1 MIAMASTKQQITFF
15 LSAALILTFTQAGFA
30 QTSTTNPGQLSCLLE
45 PSKSSDLSSEVPGII
60 RDLKVQRGDTVKKGQ
75 VLMSLNSDVE
85 QATLETARARLNFA
99 VRKLQRNEALY
110 KDKLISDHEQ
120 DELLTEKRLA
130 MLQAEE
136 ARVRLRQREVR
147 SPFAGVIT
155 DVVKEPGE
163 YIDDSHFLQVVS
175 LDPLHAQV
183 IFQAELY
190 GKIKKDTPVT
200 LFTQGSEQGFTGRI
214 KTLDPVIDAASD
226 TFGITVEIN
235 NDQQQLIAGSRCRI
249 EMSGLTESIQ

>member
-1 MIAMASTKQQITFF
+1 MNSMTSTKRQISTIISALL
-15 LSAALILTFTQAGFA
+15 LSSCAQVIFA
-30 QTSTTNPGQLSCLLE
+30 QTSTTDFGQLSCLLE

-75 VLMSLNSDVE
+75 VLMVLNSDIE
-85 QATLETARARLNFA
+85 QATLKTARARLDFA
-99 VRKLQRNEALY
+99 ERKLQRNEALY

-136 ARVRLRQREVR
+136 ALVRLRQREVR
-147 SPFAGVIT
+147 SPFSGVIT

-183 IFQAELY
+183 IFQADLY
-190 GKIKKDTPVT
+190 GHIKKDTPIT
-200 LFTQGSEQGFTGRI
+200 LFTKGSEQGFTARI
-214 KTLDPVIDAASD
+214 KTLDPIIDAASD
-226 TFGITVEIN
+226 TFGITVEVN
-235 NDQQQLIAGSRCRI
+235 NDQLQLIAGSRCRI
-249 EMSGLTESIQ
+249 EISAIPSSIQ